1 MKNTHSD
8 QRCRHFFRGHCSFG
22 NKCKFS
28 HMESMTNVRVVTS
41 TAPTKARPI
50 IAVKSTQ
57 PISPTKT
64 RYIAAKTKLN
74 VEPTECKISVIV
86 PVYIE
91 KDDLPWVPKWKIYPL
106 VTDITKKKK
115 LCSTLIELRNGRH
128 SFYNYVKINLYTND
142 SENFHMIPDNSGKS
156 INLSLFLYWISFDI
170 LNAKNSGDFSQVV
183 RKFYLLY
190 CENIEFIK
198 KLIFCKNVINKDIGS
213 IIQKFF
219 LFESQPITGL
229 AIDIETETGLLCS
242 PIRQVQNLYF
252 KYN

>member
-1 MKNTHSD
+1 MKNSHSD
-8 QRCRHFFRGHCSFG
+8 QRCRYFFRGHCLFG
-22 NKCKFS
+22 YKCKFS
-28 HMESMTNVRVVTS
+28 HMESMTNVLVATR

-50 IAVKSTQ
+50 IPVKSTRS
-57 PISPTKT
+57 ISPTKT

-91 KDDLPWVPKWKIYPL
+91 KDDLPWVPKCKIYPL
-106 VTDITKKKK
+106 VTEITKKKN
-115 LCSTLIELRNGRH
+115 CVVRWVELRYGCH
-128 SFYNYVKINLYTND
+128 SFYNYVKINLYSND
-142 SENFHMIPDNSGKS
+142 SENFHMIPDYSGKS

-170 LNAKNSGDFSQVV
+170 LNANSSGDFSQVV

-213 IIQKFF
+213 IIQKIF

-229 AIDIETETGLLCS
+229 AIDIETETGLVCS
-242 PIRQVQNLYF
+242 PIRQRQNLYF